1 MIKTYHIYIIKNFLK
16 KFLIISFVFLGLIF
30 LMNILEEI
38 KYFSKFDTG
47 IYYPVI
53 LTLLNLPTILFEIFP
68 FIFLITTQFF
78 FLGLIEKD
86 ELIIFKNNGLSNTKI
101 LSILVLV
108 SLILGL
114 FFISFF
120 YTFSSA
126 LKYNYLNIKSQF
138 SKDNKYL
145 ALVNENGLWI
155 KEEVDG
161 NTNIINGVI
170 LEKNNLKHVTISQL
184 DKNYNLEKMIIAESV
199 DITNNKWILNNA
211 LVFQENSPL
220 EKLDKSDYLSNFNIN
235 KISNTFSNL
244 SSQNVLE
251 LFDTL
256 NDFNSLGYSTLE
268 IKSYIH
274 QIFSYPVYLTIMTM
288 AGAILMFNIKK
299 TKIILLI
306 MGVMCSVIFYYIYY
320 FSKVLG
326 VNEKIPI
333 YLSAWLPHL
342 LLFLI
347 CLNGVVRLN
356 EK

>member
-126 LKYNYLNIKSQF
+126 LKYNYLNM
-138 SKDNKYL
+138 
-145 ALVNENGLWI
+145 VCMVG
-155 KEEVDG
+155 
-161 NTNIINGVI
+161 
-170 LEKNNLKHVTISQL
+170 
-184 DKNYNLEKMIIAESV
+184 
-199 DITNNKWILNNA
+199 
-211 LVFQENSPL
+211 
-220 EKLDKSDYLSNFNIN
+220 KLL
-235 KISNTFSNL
+235 
-244 SSQNVLE
+244 
-251 LFDTL
+251 
-256 NDFNSLGYSTLE
+256 
-268 IKSYIH
+268 
-274 QIFSYPVYLTIMTM
+274 
-288 AGAILMFNIKK
+288 
-299 TKIILLI
+299 
-306 MGVMCSVIFYYIYY
+306 
-320 FSKVLG
+320 
-326 VNEKIPI
+326 
-333 YLSAWLPHL
+333 
-342 LLFLI
+342 
-347 CLNGVVRLN
+347 
-356 EK
+356 

>member
-1 MIKTYHIYIIKNFLK
+1 MC
-16 KFLIISFVFLGLIF
+16 
-30 LMNILEEI
+30 
-38 KYFSKFDTG
+38 
-47 IYYPVI
+47 
-53 LTLLNLPTILFEIFP
+53 EIFP

-211 LVFQENSPL
+211 LVDSSIVSLFS
-220 EKLDKSDYLSNFNIN
+220 
-235 KISNTFSNL
+235 SNL
-244 SSQNVLE
+244 SKDS
-251 LFDTL
+251 
-256 NDFNSLGYSTLE
+256 
-268 IKSYIH
+268 
-274 QIFSYPVYLTIMTM
+274 
-288 AGAILMFNIKK
+288 K
-299 TKIILLI
+299 T
-306 MGVMCSVIFYYIYY
+306 F
-320 FSKVLG
+320 
-326 VNEKIPI
+326 
-333 YLSAWLPHL
+333 
-342 LLFLI
+342 
-347 CLNGVVRLN
+347 
-356 EK
+356 

>member
-1 MIKTYHIYIIKNFLK
+1 MIKTYHIYIVKNFLK
-16 KFLIISFVFLGLIF
+16 QFSIITFVFLGLIF
-30 LMNILEEI
+30 LLNILEEI
-38 KYFSKFDTG
+38 KYFSKFDMG

-53 LTLLNLPTILFEIFP
+53 LTLLNLPSVLFEIFP
-68 FIFLITTQFF
+68 FIILITTQFF
-78 FLGLIEKD
+78 FLGLMEKD

-101 LSILVLV
+101 LSVLTLV
-108 SLILGL
+108 SLIIGL
-114 FFISFF
+114 FLISFF

-155 KEEVDG
+155 KEEMNG
-161 NTNIINGVI
+161 YTNIINGDL
-170 LEKNNLKHVTISQL
+170 LEENNLKNVTISQL
-184 DKNYNLEKMIIAESV
+184 DKNYNLEKMITAESV
-199 DITNNKWILNNA
+199 DITNNNWILNNA
-211 LVFQENSPL
+211 LIFQENLPI

-235 KISNTFSNL
+235 KINNTFSNL
-244 SSQNVLE
+244 SSQNILE
-251 LFDTL
+251 LFDAL
-256 NDFNSLGYSTLE
+256 EDFNSLGYSTLE
-268 IKSYIH
+268 IKSYMH

-306 MGVMCSVIFYYIYY
+306 MGIMCSVVFYYIYY

-326 VNEKIPI
+326 INEKVPI

-342 LLFLI
+342 FLFLI